1 MGAQRDVQSL
11 HKALSKATINRLR
24 SNTPRNNTTST
35 GRMATGTMITIMVM
49 RKSMM
54 EDIRM

>member
-1 MGAQRDVQSL
+1 MGAQRDVQFPL
-11 HKALSKATINRLR
+11 KALNKATTNRLR
-24 SNTPRNNTTST
+24 NNTPHNNTISM